1 MKKKLKKVQLTTN
14 ITCLI
19 IMLFAVA
26 VSSLHAQEKQS
37 SGSSVQNRIMGK
49 VTGTVTSTKGVPIR
63 GALVEALVTQKTRL
77 QQQVK
82 FTFSDKMGRYSMDL
96 VSGTYRLEIKAP
108 QYRLKKVEKVLVLP
122 SQETDIKVALLADVP
137 ILIDEMRVVT
147 KIKRATAVAALAI
160 QKESKNIMDVLSAE
174 TIVKLPESD
183 VAGILTRMPGVT
195 LDQGKYMQV
204 RGMPKRYNQTTLN
217 NSLLPTTRPNEQEV
231 PLDLFPAGIVEYVN
245 VVKTFSPELPGEFS
259 GGLCQIQTKAIPDK
273 FTMKLSGTA
282 ILNTETSFKNYL
294 TYRGGAKDWLGY
306 DDGTRDLP
314 GIIPRDKNVRRRGSF
329 SKEGFLPNE
338 LERFGESF
346 PNIYDTYEKSAPLG
360 GDYNFYVGD
369 RFNKVGA
376 ILFLQ
381 YKNEI
386 ANRPD
391 EQQNVYSTNAT
402 GELQAQNSYKFNRSL
417 QYIKETAML
426 NTGLDISPDHKF
438 YINQFYD
445 RNATDEA
452 RIYTGYNG
460 DKSTDIQGTRLR
472 WLEEQI
478 YTGQLAGDHTI
489 ESLLQSKIKWHYN
502 YALATLYDPD
512 MRDYLYL
519 YNSQKKEFNFAPDT
533 ENPLRMWTSQ
543 DERMHDTS
551 LDWNIT
557 LPGSPSWLVPKF
569 QTGGAYNYRKRDFQ
583 SRRFAYDKR
592 DTTKIDLTAPVEE
605 LFIPPNINPYE
616 IELTETT
623 RATDSYNAK
632 SSTAAGYA
640 LLDLTFLK
648 KFQFTTGGR
657 FERNSIDVLTFN
669 LFKPSETIT
678 TMLKEDKWLPA
689 YGLKYSPI
697 ESPESTVNFRLNYTK
712 TLDRPEFHEL
722 APFEF
727 TDVIGGYAIKG
738 NPDLQVASITNY
750 DFKTEW
756 FIGKTDLLAFSVFY
770 KDLKNAIE
778 PTVQLTTQLRLSYVN
793 AKDAYL
799 RGIELEF
806 RKNMRFINP
815 ALQYLS
821 LWGSYVYCESEM
833 ELEAK
838 TGFVP
843 TSLNRPLVG
852 QPENMV
858 NLALEYDNPNIG
870 LDARFT
876 YRFIDDRLYAVG
888 GLGLPDIVQ
897 EKSDRFDL
905 VVVKKLTKNIDLRFV
920 VQNISDEPVKYTQ
933 GGQIWWTYREG
944 RTFKLGLSY
953 KW

>member
-1 MKKKLKKVQLTTN
+1 
-14 ITCLI
+14 
-19 IMLFAVA
+19 
-26 VSSLHAQEKQS
+26 
-37 SGSSVQNRIMGK
+37 
-49 VTGTVTSTKGVPIR
+49 
-63 GALVEALVTQKTRL
+63 
-77 QQQVK
+77 
-82 FTFSDKMGRYSMDL
+82 
-96 VSGTYRLEIKAP
+96 
-108 QYRLKKVEKVLVLP
+108 
-122 SQETDIKVALLADVP
+122 
-137 ILIDEMRVVT
+137 VVT
-147 KIKRATAVAALAI
+147 KAKRATAVAALAI
-160 QKESKNIMDVLSAE
+160 QKESKNIMDVMSAE

-195 LDQGKYMQV
+195 IEQGKYMQV

-231 PLDLFPAGIVEYVN
+231 PLDLFPAGIVEYIN

-259 GGLCQIQTKAIPDK
+259 GGLCQIQTKSIPDK

-282 ILNTETSFKNYL
+282 IYNTETSFKDYL
-294 TYRGGAKDWLGY
+294 TYHGGAKDWLGY
-306 DDGTRDLP
+306 DDGTRNLP
-314 GIIPRDKNVRRRGSF
+314 GIIPKDKNVRRRGVA
-329 SKEGFLPNE
+329 SKEGFMPNE
-338 LERFGESF
+338 LERFGEAFS
-346 PNIYDTYEKSAPLG
+346 NVYDTYNKTAPLG
-360 GDYNFYVGD
+360 GDYNFYVGNK
-369 RFNKVGA
+369 FNKVGA

-391 EQQNVYSTNAT
+391 EQQNVYSAGAN
-402 GELQAQNSYKFNRSL
+402 GELKAENRYRFNRSL
-417 QYIKETAML
+417 QYIKEGGML
-426 NTGLDISPDHKF
+426 NVGFDISPDHKF
-438 YINQFYD
+438 YINQFYN

-478 YTGQLAGDHTI
+478 YTGQLAGDHTV

-519 YNSQKKEFNFAPDT
+519 YEPTKKEFNFALDT
-533 ENPLRMWTSQ
+533 ENPLRMWTHQ
-543 DERMHDTS
+543 DERMHDAS

-557 LPGSPSWLVPKF
+557 LPNSPSWLVPKF

-592 DTTKIDLTAPVEE
+592 NVTKLDLTQSVEQ
-605 LFIPPNINPYE
+605 LLIPPNINPYE
-616 IELTETT
+616 IEVTETT
-623 RATDSYNAK
+623 RPTDSYNA
-632 SSTAAGYA
+632 SAATAAGYA

-657 FERNSIDVLTFN
+657 FERNNINVLTFN
-669 LFKPSETIT
+669 LFRPSETIA

-697 ESPESTVNFRLNYTK
+697 ESAESTVNIRLNYTK
-712 TLDRPEFHEL
+712 TIDRPEFHEL

-738 NPDLQVASITNY
+738 NPNLQVANITNY

-756 FIGKTDLLAFSVFY
+756 FIGKTDLVAFSVFY
-770 KDLKNAIE
+770 KDIKNAIE
-778 PTVQLTTQLRLSYVN
+778 PTIQSTTQLRLSYVN
-793 AKDAYL
+793 AQSAYL
-799 RGIELEF
+799 RGLECEF
-806 RKNMRFINP
+806 RKNLGFIIP
-815 ALQYLS
+815 AFQYLS

-833 ELEAK
+833 QLAVK
-838 TGFVP
+838 PGFVP

-858 NLALEYDNPNIG
+858 NLALEYDNPNWG
-870 LDARFT
+870 LDARLT
-876 YRFIDDRLYAVG
+876 YRFIDDRLFAVG

-897 EKSDRFDL
+897 DRSERFDL

-920 VQNISDEPVKYTQ
+920 AQNISDEPVTYTQ
-933 GGQIWWTYREG
+933 GGQIWWSYREG